1 MTDELTQT
9 PGRQIVLEPLAPG
22 LWGIIVGVVFAALAP
37 LGGFLVGSILGPGQT
52 GANLNP
58 MFLSLFVGIIL
69 GALSLLL
76 AAVNGYRLYRH
87 LNPGQRHD
95 HA

>member
-52 GANLNP
+52 GSNLNP

-76 AAVNGYRLYRH
+76 AAFNGYRLYRH
-87 LNPGQRHD
+87 LKHP
-95 HA
+95 